1 MMQERP
7 YTANWRNIMIDMSE
21 ILQLSPYG
29 LPKEEKQKLFTE
41 RLCGLTTYHKEH
53 CVAYGNVLDGLQIDV
68 DKVRHTK
75 NCHFYRCSYLN
86 DTCVKISR

>member
-29 LPKEEKQKLFTE
+29 LPK
-41 RLCGLTTYHKEH
+41 
-53 CVAYGNVLDGLQIDV
+53 
-68 DKVRHTK
+68 
-75 NCHFYRCSYLN
+75 
-86 DTCVKISR
+86 